1 MSHDRAPVP
10 GGPGTGGPGTADG
23 AAVRRPSAVGA
34 GRRTGW
40 VMTLTGAVG
49 WLASFQLTVDD
60 WRLLRDPAYRPP
72 CNISPVVSCGSVM
85 SSPQGSLFGFP
96 NMLLGLGAFAAVT
109 ALGAAVLWGARLHRR
124 LWLALTAGALVGVV
138 FVHWLIGQSL
148 YTLDKLCPYCA
159 VVWVVTI
166 ALFWYTALYCL
177 ESGIVR
183 VPPGVRAVL
192 RDTHGMLLGAW
203 YGVIVL
209 LVLTRFWPYWS
220 SLL

>member
-1 MSHDRAPVP
+1 MSHELVPAPDAP
-10 GGPGTGGPGTADG
+10 T
-23 AAVRRPSAVGA
+23 VRRPRAVDA

-40 VMTLTGAVG
+40 VMVVTGTVG

-60 WRLLRDPAYRPP
+60 WRLLRDPAYQPP

-96 NMLLGLGAFAAVT
+96 NMLLGLGAFAAVV
-109 ALGAAVLWGARLHRR
+109 ALGVAVLSGARLHRR
-124 LWLALTAGALVGVV
+124 LWLALNAGTLAAVA
-138 FVHWLIGQSL
+138 FVHWLILQSL
-148 YTLDKLCPYCA
+148 YVLNKLCPYCA

-166 ALFWYTALYCL
+166 ALFWYVTVHCL
-177 ESGIVR
+177 EQGMIP
-183 VPPGVRAVL
+183 VPRGVLEVV
-192 RDTHGMLLGAW
+192 RDTHWMLLGAW
-203 YGVIVL
+203 YGVIAL

>member
-1 MSHDRAPVP
+1 MSHSPALAPDA
-10 GGPGTGGPGTADG
+10 TTI
-23 AAVRRPSAVGA
+23 RRTHTVGA
-34 GRRTGW
+34 SHRTGL
-40 VMTLTGAVG
+40 VMLLTGIVG

-60 WRLLRDPAYRPP
+60 WRLLKDPAYQPP

-85 SSPQGSLFGFP
+85 SSAQGSLFGFP

-109 ALGAAVLWGARLHRR
+109 ALGVAVLCGARLHRR
-124 LWLALTAGALVGVV
+124 LWLALGAGALVGVV

-148 YTLDKLCPYCA
+148 YQLNKICPYCV

-166 ALFWYTALYCL
+166 ALFWYLTLHCL
-177 ESGIVR
+177 DRGIVP
-183 VPPGVRAVL
+183 VPRGVREVV
-192 RDTHGMLLGAW
+192 RDTHWLLLAAW
-203 YGVIVL
+203 YGVITL